1 MTLVKW
7 TPRKPMVSI
16 FDDMDRMFSQ
26 FFSNGEIL
34 KNDTNWVPV
43 FDVRETKENYTLTT
57 DLPGIT
63 KKDINI
69 KVSDGLLTVSGSR
82 KSDTSD
88 ENDTWHYNEI
98 RYGNFSRSFNLPETV
113 NEEKIKANFK
123 NGVLTLTIPK
133 IEPIAPEVKKIAI
146 T

>member
-7 TPRKPMVSI
+7 TPRKPMISI
-16 FDDMDRMFSQ
+16 FDDMDRIFGQ
-26 FFSNGEIL
+26 IFSNGEIL
-34 KNDTNWVPV
+34 KNNTNWVPV
-43 FDVRETKENYTLTT
+43 FDAREAKENYTLTT

-69 KVSDGLLTVSGSR
+69 NVNDGLLTVSGSR
-82 KSDTSD
+82 NSETSV
-88 ENDTWHYNEI
+88 ENDILHYNEI
-98 RYGNFSRSFNLPETV
+98 QYGNFSRSFNLPEAI

>member
-16 FDDMDRMFSQ
+16 FDDMDKMFGQ

-34 KNDTNWVPV
+34 KNDANWVPV
-43 FDVRETKENYTLTT
+43 FDVREAEENYTLTT

-69 KVSDGLLTVSGSR
+69 KVNDGLLTVSGLRNSE
-82 KSDTSD
+82 KSA
-88 ENDTWHYNEI
+88 ENDTWHCNEI
-98 RYGNFSRSFNLPETV
+98 QYGNFSRSFNLPETV